1 MFIVSKRNFKLR
13 LADGSVYKIAKD
25 FIGEIPFEVAAHPL
39 IQNAIDS
46 GWITSPAGHADKALY
61 EADAEAAQKA
71 AQKAAEA
78 DLRPD
83 AVKAEG
89 NTTEA
94 DKKAQAD
101 AEKPKTRR
109 KK

>member
-13 LADGSVYKIAKD
+13 LKDGTVYRIAKD

-39 IQNAIDS
+39 VQNAIDS
-46 GWITSPAGHADKALY
+46 GWITAPAGHADADLY
-61 EADAEAAQKA
+61 RADAIAER
-71 AQKAAEA
+71 KAAEA

-94 DKKAQAD
+94 VKTAQAG

>member
-13 LADGSVYKIAKD
+13 LADGTVYRIAKD

-46 GWITSPAGHADKALY
+46 GWITAPAGHADKALY
-61 EADAEAAQKA
+61 EADAEAVLKA
-71 AQKAAEA
+71 ADA

-83 AVKAEG
+83 AVKGGEG
-89 NTTEA
+89 TTEA
-94 DKKAQAD
+94 AETAVTG
-101 AEKPKTRR
+101 AEKSKTRR

>member
-13 LADGSVYKIAKD
+13 LADGTVYRIAKD
-25 FIGEIPFEVAAHPL
+25 YIGEIPFEVAAHPL
-39 IQNAIDS
+39 VQNAIDS
-46 GWITSPAGHADKALY
+46 GWITAPASHADKALY
-61 EADAEAAQKA
+61 EADSEAAQKA
-71 AQKAAEA
+71 AES

-83 AVKAEG
+83 AEG

-94 DKKAQAD
+94 AKTAQAG

>member
-13 LADGSVYKIAKD
+13 LADGTVYRIAKD
-25 FIGEIPFEVAAHPL
+25 YIGEIPFEVAAHPL
-39 IQNAIDS
+39 VQNAIDS
-46 GWITSPAGHADKALY
+46 GWITAPAGHADADLY
-61 EADAEAAQKA
+61 RADAIAER
-71 AQKAAEA
+71 KAAEA

-83 AVKAEG
+83 AVKVKG
-89 NTTEA
+89 DTTEA
-94 DKKAQAD
+94 AETAVTG

>member
-13 LADGSVYKIAKD
+13 LADGSVYRIAKD
-25 FIGEIPFEVAAHPL
+25 YIGEIPLAVAAHPL
-39 IQNAIDS
+39 VQDAIDS
-46 GWITSPAGHADKALY
+46 GWISAPASRADKDLY
-61 EADAEAAQKA
+61 RADEKA
-71 AQKAAEA
+71 AQKAAES

-94 DKKAQAD
+94 AKTAQTG

>member
-13 LADGSVYKIAKD
+13 LADGSVYRIAKD

-46 GWITSPAGHADKALY
+46 GWVTAPASHADKALY
-61 EADAEAAQKA
+61 EADAEA

-89 NTTEA
+89 NTAEA
-94 DKKAQAD
+94 DKTAVTG

>member
-13 LADGSVYKIAKD
+13 LADGTVYRIAKD

-46 GWITSPAGHADKALY
+46 GWITAPAGHADKALY
-61 EADAEAAQKA
+61 EADALA

-83 AVKAEG
+83 ADKAREII
-89 NTTEA
+89 TEA
-94 DKKAQAD
+94 VETAQTG

>member
-13 LADGSVYKIAKD
+13 LADGTVYRIAKD

-46 GWITSPAGHADKALY
+46 GWITAPAGHADKALY
-61 EADAEAAQKA
+61 EADAVA

-89 NTTEA
+89 NTAEA
-94 DKKAQAD
+94 AKTAQAGT
-101 AEKPKTRR
+101 EKPKTRR

>member
-13 LADGSVYKIAKD
+13 LADGSVYRIAKD

-46 GWITSPAGHADKALY
+46 GWVTAPANHADKALY
-61 EADAEAAQKA
+61 EADAVA
-71 AQKAAEA
+71 AQKAAES

-94 DKKAQAD
+94 DKTAQAG

>member
-13 LADGSVYKIAKD
+13 LADGTVYRIAKD

-39 IQNAIDS
+39 VQNAIDS
-46 GWITSPAGHADKALY
+46 GWITSPAGHSDNDLY
-61 EADAEAAQKA
+61 RADAIAER
-71 AQKAAEA
+71 KAAEA

-83 AVKAEG
+83 AVKVEG

-94 DKKAQAD
+94 AETAQAG

>member
-13 LADGSVYKIAKD
+13 LKDGTVYRIAKD
-25 FIGEIPFEVAAHPL
+25 FIGEIPFEVVAHPL

-46 GWITSPAGHADKALY
+46 GWITAPTSHADKALY
-61 EADAEAAQKA
+61 EADAVA

-83 AVKAEG
+83 ADKVREII
-89 NTTEA
+89 TEA
-94 DKKAQAD
+94 AETAQTA

>member
-13 LADGSVYKIAKD
+13 LADGSVYRIAKD

-39 IQNAIDS
+39 VQNAIDS
-46 GWITSPAGHADKALY
+46 GWITAPASHTDNDLY
-61 EADAEAAQKA
+61 RADAIAER
-71 AQKAAEA
+71 KAAES

-94 DKKAQAD
+94 DKTAQAG

>member
-13 LADGSVYKIAKD
+13 LADGAVYRIAKD

-46 GWITSPAGHADKALY
+46 GWITAPAGHADKALY
-61 EADAEAAQKA
+61 EADADAAL
-71 AQKAAEA
+71 KAAEA

-94 DKKAQAD
+94 AETAQTG

>member
-1 MFIVSKRNFKLR
+1 V
-13 LADGSVYKIAKD
+13 
-25 FIGEIPFEVAAHPL
+25 
-39 IQNAIDS
+39 Q
-46 GWITSPAGHADKALY
+46 ALY
-61 EADAEAAQKA
+61 EADAVA

-83 AVKAEG
+83 ADKVREII
-89 NTTEA
+89 TEA
-94 DKKAQAD
+94 AETAQTG

>member
-13 LADGSVYKIAKD
+13 LADGSVYRIAKD

-46 GWITSPAGHADKALY
+46 GWVTAPASHADKALY
-61 EADAEAAQKA
+61 EADAVA
-71 AQKAAEA
+71 AQKAAES

-94 DKKAQAD
+94 AETAVTG

>member
-13 LADGSVYKIAKD
+13 LADGTVYRIAKD

-46 GWITSPAGHADKALY
+46 GWITAPASHADKALY

-71 AQKAAEA
+71 AES

-83 AVKAEG
+83 AVG
-89 NTTEA
+89 NTAEA
-94 DKKAQAD
+94 AETAQTG

>member
-13 LADGSVYKIAKD
+13 LADGTVYRIAKD

-46 GWITSPAGHADKALY
+46 GWITAPAGHADKALY
-61 EADAEAAQKA
+61 EADADAAL
-71 AQKAAEA
+71 KAAEA

-83 AVKAEG
+83 ADKVREII
-89 NTTEA
+89 TEA
-94 DKKAQAD
+94 AKTAQAGT
-101 AEKPKTRR
+101 EKPKTRR

>member
-13 LADGSVYKIAKD
+13 LADGSVYRIAKD

-46 GWITSPAGHADKALY
+46 GWVTAPESHADKALY

-71 AQKAAEA
+71 AES

-83 AVKAEG
+83 AVKGKEDTAEAAETAVTG
-89 NTTEA
+89 
-94 DKKAQAD
+94 

>member
-13 LADGSVYKIAKD
+13 LADGTVYRIAKD

-46 GWITSPAGHADKALY
+46 GWITAPASHADKALY
-61 EADAEAAQKA
+61 EADAVA

-89 NTTEA
+89 NTAEA
-94 DKKAQAD
+94 AKTAQTGT
-101 AEKPKTRR
+101 EKPKTRR

>member
-13 LADGSVYKIAKD
+13 LADGTVYKITKD

-46 GWITSPAGHADKALY
+46 GWITAPASHADKALY

-71 AQKAAEA
+71 AEA

-83 AVKAEG
+83 AGG
-89 NTTEA
+89 NITEA
-94 DKKAQAD
+94 TETAVTG

>member
-13 LADGSVYKIAKD
+13 LADGSVYRIAKD

-46 GWITSPAGHADKALY
+46 GWITAPAGHADKALY
-61 EADAEAAQKA
+61 EADADA

-83 AVKAEG
+83 ADKVREIIAE
-89 NTTEA
+89 TDET
-94 DKKAQAD
+94 AQAG

>member
-13 LADGSVYKIAKD
+13 LADGSVYRIAKD
-25 FIGEIPFEVAAHPL
+25 YIGEIPFEVAAHPL

-46 GWITSPAGHADKALY
+46 GWITAPAGHADKALY
-61 EADAEAAQKA
+61 EADADAAL
-71 AQKAAEA
+71 KAAEA

-83 AVKAEG
+83 ADKVREII
-89 NTTEA
+89 TEA
-94 DKKAQAD
+94 AETAVTG

>member
-1 MFIVSKRNFKLR
+1 MFIVSKRNIKLR
-13 LADGSVYKIAKD
+13 LADGSVYRIAKD

-46 GWITSPAGHADKALY
+46 GWVTAPVGHADKALY
-61 EADAEAAQKA
+61 EADAVA

-83 AVKAEG
+83 ADKVREII
-89 NTTEA
+89 TEA
-94 DKKAQAD
+94 AETAQTG

>member
-13 LADGSVYKIAKD
+13 LADGTVYRIAKD

-46 GWITSPAGHADKALY
+46 GWITAPEGHADKALY
-61 EADAEAAQKA
+61 KADADAAL
-71 AQKAAEA
+71 KAAEA

-94 DKKAQAD
+94 AETAQTG

>member
-46 GWITSPAGHADKALY
+46 GWITAPASHTDNDLY
-61 EADAEAAQKA
+61 RADAIAER
-71 AQKAAEA
+71 KAAEA

-83 AVKAEG
+83 AVKGKEDTAEAAE
-89 NTTEA
+89 T
-94 DKKAQAD
+94 AQTG

>member
-13 LADGSVYKIAKD
+13 LADGTVYRIAKD

-46 GWITSPAGHADKALY
+46 GWITAPAGHADKALY
-61 EADAEAAQKA
+61 EADADAAL
-71 AQKAAEA
+71 KAAEA

-83 AVKAEG
+83 ADKVREII
-89 NTTEA
+89 TEA
-94 DKKAQAD
+94 AKTAQAG

>member
-13 LADGSVYKIAKD
+13 LADGSVYRIAQD

-46 GWITSPAGHADKALY
+46 GWITAPAGHADKALY
-61 EADAEAAQKA
+61 EADADAAL
-71 AQKAAEA
+71 KAAEA

-83 AVKAEG
+83 ADKVREII
-89 NTTEA
+89 TEA
-94 DKKAQAD
+94 AKTAQTG

>member
-13 LADGSVYKIAKD
+13 LADGSVYTIAKD
-25 FIGEIPFEVAAHPL
+25 FIGEIPVAVAAHPL
-39 IQNAIDS
+39 VQSAIDC
-46 GWITSPAGHADKALY
+46 GWISAPESHADKALY
-61 EADAEAAQKA
+61 KADAEAAQKA
-71 AQKAAEA
+71 AEN

-83 AVKAEG
+83 AVKS
-89 NTTEA
+89 TTEGGKA
-94 DKKAQAD
+94 DENG